1 MTVANM
7 FCILHNI
14 TLLSRLWIQS
24 VHSSDQWVIKSFWHS
39 KEEVEEEEE
48 VEEIVEVV
56 EVEEEEEEET
66 PIFTRGWLQNLKIHK
81 HCKF

>member
-1 MTVANM
+1 MNTLVNSQTVKKYNQMLKTGAKQKPM
-7 FCILHNI
+7 QL
-14 TLLSRLWIQS
+14 
-24 VHSSDQWVIKSFWHS
+24 
-39 KEEVEEEEE
+39 EEEEE
-48 VEEIVEVV
+48 EVV